1 MIGRTVNKKKFVE
14 SVLEGRPV
22 ERPPLSMW
30 YHFGLQHAD
39 GDAIAKTTLAYFRHY
54 DFDYLKVMNDYFY
67 PVPEGLEAVRTRA
80 DLQRLVPVQPD
91 QTQWRQQFRALEIIQ
106 ADLKDDAYFMD
117 TVFDPWQ
124 SLNRNLAAE
133 NMQHLMLNEPQ
144 ALLEALDVIAD
155 NLIAY
160 CKIAMKLG
168 AAGIFLSI
176 AAGSEIVTR
185 EQFLTFIKP
194 FANKVL
200 KAIQGLG
207 PLTTLHVHGKDLFFD
222 DVLDMPAP
230 IFNWWDRGPDGP
242 SLGQVL
248 ARITGCVM
256 GGIDQTLVARRT
268 CAFLKQHVQEAL
280 ELGGRE
286 RFFLANGCSIDTWVY
301 PGAVETIVQ
310 AARQKAGG

>member
-1 MIGRTVNKKKFVE
+1 MNKKVLVDA
-14 SVLEGRPV
+14 VLEGRQV
-22 ERPPLSMW
+22 SRPPLSLW
-30 YHFGLQHAD
+30 YHFGVQHAD
-39 GDAIAKTTLAYFRHY
+39 GEAFAKTTLSYFKHY
-54 DFDYLKVMNDYFY
+54 DLDFLKVMNDYFY
-67 PVPEGLEAVRTRA
+67 PAPEGLDAIRSKA
-80 DLQRLVPVQPD
+80 DLQRLVPVKPD
-91 QTQWRQQFRALEIIQ
+91 QTQWRQQFKALEIIQ
-106 ADLKDDAYFMD
+106 ASLKDHAYFLD

-144 ALLEALDVIAD
+144 ALLEALEVIAD

-160 CKIAMKLG
+160 CEISLKLG
-168 AAGIFLSI
+168 TAGIFLTI
-176 AAGSEIVTR
+176 PAGAEILSR
-185 EQFLTFIKP
+185 EQFLTFVKP

-200 KAIQGLG
+200 KAIQGMA
-207 PLTTLHVHGKDLFFD
+207 PMTTLHVHGQDLFFD

-248 ARITGCVM
+248 ERIPGCVM

-268 CAFLKQHVQEAL
+268 RAFLKQHVREAL
-280 ELGGRE
+280 KLGGRE

-301 PGAVETIVQ
+301 PGAIETIVQ
-310 AARQKAGG
+310 TAGERALRV